1 MHSYSFREMGRH
13 YYKVGCSSWVGRV
26 FFLSSLRQSTLC
38 GRRHVKAFVGGY
50 GIARFNEIK
59 VIRSDANSKRDKN
72 KKLWCF
78 FIDKESLMLD
88 EYHYHACRSTLV
100 SLCVSL
106 LYLHLIKFISMKYL
120 WCFHLLHLPLDW
132 GIYNYLICYSDQ
144 LFPTIQK
151 HLLTFKS
158 LGLIKRM
165 IAEHMEHRCLNFLR
179 IEQVS

>member
-26 FFLSSLRQSTLC
+26 FFHLF
-38 GRRHVKAFVGGY
+38 VKALSLEDVMSKPLWEGMGLR
-50 GIARFNEIK
+50 GSMKSKWLEARQTPN
-59 VIRSDANSKRDKN
+59 ATKN

-88 EYHYHACRSTLV
+88 DYHYHACQSTLV

-120 WCFHLLHLPLDW
+120 WCSHLLHLPLDW
-132 GIYNYLICYSDQ
+132 GLYNYLICYSDQ

-158 LGLIKRM
+158 LGLIKRT
-165 IAEHMEHRCLNFLR
+165 IAEDMGHRCLNFLR
-179 IEQVS
+179 IERVS